1 MYVSFDGVNGKV
13 TSFSMDWFD
22 LEFPSVETALKM
34 DEVYEKMFDSIGLE
48 LVYSGIYN
56 EGSVE
61 PNARR
66 KQPEI
71 KLIYN
76 VKQDKP
82 AVFDAFTGGILDYSG
97 KPFVEKRLS
106 PIPILTAIC
115 ANQIASLAST
125 AFRWRA
131 PSFGR
136 MRQLLKDFL
145 RLLAKAA
152 GYYGSFDDDDE
163 LEDMY
168 NRLIR
173 RRW

>member
-1 MYVSFDGVNGKV
+1 
-13 TSFSMDWFD
+13 MDWFD

-82 AVFDAFTGGILDYSG
+82 AIFDAFTGGILDYSG
-97 KPFVEKRLS
+97 KPFVERKAVSYTDVLTL
-106 PIPILTAIC
+106 ILRRTR
-115 ANQIASLAST
+115 SHPWRST

-131 PSFGR
+131 HSSAR
-136 MRQLLKDFL
+136 
-145 RLLAKAA
+145 
-152 GYYGSFDDDDE
+152 
-163 LEDMY
+163 
-168 NRLIR
+168 
-173 RRW
+173 